1 MIALSRRAGL
11 LALAAAASAVIGL
24 SPAGA
29 QQAPLKEFRIG
40 FQKAGLPVVTRH
52 LQIIEKALAPEGI
65 SVRWV
70 EFPSGPP
77 LLEALNAGAVD
88 VGWTGDAPPIFAQAA
103 GANLVYVAA
112 LPSNGAG
119 EGILVPADSA
129 VTSVAGLKGKKVGVT
144 KGSSAHNLLVAALER
159 AGVPFADITPVYLS
173 PADAAAAFASG
184 KIDAWSIWDPFFAIA
199 ELRHKPR
206 VLTTT
211 KDELNVNTY
220 FLANKSFAAAH
231 PAVVIKAEDAL
242 KQSARWADQNRTEVA
257 KVLAEVTGV
266 DIAAQT
272 RAADRQVF
280 GVGPLTA
287 EVIAGQQQTAD
298 RFAKLGLIP
307 RAIVV
312 KDAVWVRPQS

>member
-1 MIALSRRAGL
+1 MIRLSRI
-11 LALAAAASAVIGL
+11 AAAVAVAFTVFGFT
-24 SPAGA
+24 SAGA
-29 QQAPLKEFRIG
+29 QEAPPKEFRIG
-40 FQKAGLPVVTRH
+40 FQKAGLPVITRQQK
-52 LQIIEKALAPEGI
+52 LIETALAPQG
-65 SVRWV
+65 VNVKWV
-70 EFPSGPP
+70 EFAAGPP

-119 EGILVPADSA
+119 EGILVPADSPIK
-129 VTSVAGLKGKKVGVT
+129 SVADLKGKKVGVT

-159 AGVPFADITPVYLS
+159 AGVPFSDITPVYLS

-199 ELRHKPR
+199 ELRQQPR

-220 FLANKSFAAAH
+220 FLANKTFANAH
-231 PAVVIKAEDAL
+231 PSTVVKAEEAL
-242 KQSARWADQNRTEVA
+242 KQSAAWANANKPEVA
-257 KVLAEVTGV
+257 KVLSEVTGV

-280 GVGPLTA
+280 GVFPLTDA
-287 EVIAGQQQTAD
+287 VIAGQQQTAD

>member
-1 MIALSRRAGL
+1 MIPISRLAGA
-11 LALAAAASAVIGL
+11 LALALTVAGF
-24 SPAGA
+24 SPV
-29 QQAPLKEFRIG
+29 QAEETAPKEFRVG
-40 FQKAGLPVVTRH
+40 FQKAGLPVITRQQQ
-52 LQIIEKALAPEGI
+52 LIEKALAPEGV

-119 EGILVPADSA
+119 EAILVPADSPVRA
-129 VTSVAGLKGKKVGVT
+129 VAELKGKKVGVT
-144 KGSSAHNLLVAALER
+144 KGSSAQNLLVAALER
-159 AGVPFADITPVYLS
+159 AGVAYSDITPVYLS

-199 ELRHKPR
+199 EQRHAPR

-211 KDELNVNTY
+211 KDELQVNTY

-231 PAVVIKAEDAL
+231 PSLVLKAEEAL
-242 KQSARWADQNRTEVA
+242 KQSAQWADAHRPEVA

-280 GVGPLTA
+280 GVYPLTDA
-287 EVIAGQQQTAD
+287 VIAGQQQTAD
-298 RFAKLGLIP
+298 RFFKLGLIP

>member
-1 MIALSRRAGL
+1 MLRLSRRAAL
-11 LALAAAASAVIGL
+11 AVLALSALSL
-24 SPAGA
+24 SPAA
-29 QQAPLKEFRIG
+29 AEEASLKEFRVG
-40 FQKAGLPVVTRH
+40 FQKAGLPVITRQQQ
-52 LQIIEKALAPEGI
+52 LIEKALAPQGI

-119 EGILVPADSA
+119 EGILVPADSPIK
-129 VTSVAGLKGKKVGVT
+129 SVADLKGRKVGVT

-159 AGVPFADITPVYLS
+159 AGVPFSDITPVYLS
-173 PADAAAAFASG
+173 PADAAAAFSSG

-199 ELRHKPR
+199 ELRHAPR

-211 KDELNVNTY
+211 KDELKVNTY
-220 FLANKSFAAAH
+220 FLANKTFANAH
-231 PAVVIKAEDAL
+231 PSVVLKAEDAL
-242 KQSARWADQNRTEVA
+242 RQSAAWADANRQDVA

-266 DIAAQT
+266 DLAAQT
-272 RAADRQVF
+272 RAAGRAEF
-280 GVGPLTA
+280 GIFPLS
-287 EVIAGQQQTAD
+287 EPVIAGQQQTAD
-298 RFAKLGLIP
+298 RFYKLGLIP
-307 RAIVV
+307 RAILV

>member
-1 MIALSRRAGL
+1 MTRFSRIAGVF
-11 LALAAAASAVIGL
+11 ALAFTVFSLTPAVAQD
-24 SPAGA
+24 AGV
-29 QQAPLKEFRIG
+29 KEFRIG
-40 FQKAGLPVVTRH
+40 FQKAGLPVITRQQQ
-52 LQIIEKALAPEGI
+52 LIEKELAPQGV
-65 SVRWV
+65 SVKWV
-70 EFPSGPP
+70 EFASGPP

-119 EGILVPADSA
+119 EGILVPADSPIKSLA
-129 VTSVAGLKGKKVGVT
+129 DLKGRKVAVT

-184 KIDAWSIWDPFFAIA
+184 KVDAWSIWDPFFAIA
-199 ELRHKPR
+199 ELRHAPR

-211 KDELNVNTY
+211 KDELKVNTY
-220 FLANKSFAAAH
+220 FLANKTFATAH
-231 PAVVIKAEDAL
+231 PAVVLKAEGAL
-242 KQSARWADQNRTEVA
+242 KQSAAWANANKAEVA

-266 DIAAQT
+266 DPAAQA
-272 RAADRQVF
+272 RAAERAEF
-280 GVGPLTA
+280 GIFPLTD
-287 EVIAGQQQTAD
+287 EVVASQQQTAD
-298 RFAKLGLIP
+298 RFFRLGLIP

-312 KDAVWVRPQS
+312 KEAVWVRPQS

>member
-1 MIALSRRAGL
+1 MIRFARLAG
-11 LALAAAASAVIGL
+11 ALAFTLAAFGLAPASAQE
-24 SPAGA
+24 A
-29 QQAPLKEFRIG
+29 APKEFRVG
-40 FQKAGLPVVTRH
+40 FQKAGLPVITRH
-52 LQIIEKALAPEGI
+52 LQLIEKALAPQGV

-119 EGILVPADSA
+119 EAILVPADSP
-129 VTSVAGLKGKKVGVT
+129 VRSVAELKGRKVGVT
-144 KGSSAHNLLVAALER
+144 KGSSAQNLLVAALER
-159 AGVPFADITPVYLS
+159 AGVPYADITPVYLS

-199 ELRHKPR
+199 ELRHSPR

-211 KDELNVNTY
+211 KDVLNVNTY
-220 FLANKSFAAAH
+220 FLANKSFATAH
-231 PAVVIKAEDAL
+231 PALVLKAEEAL
-242 KQSARWADQNRTEVA
+242 KQSAAWADANRPDVA
-257 KVLAEVTGV
+257 KVLSEVTGV
-266 DIAAQT
+266 DIAAQN
-272 RAADRQVF
+272 RAAARAVF
-280 GVGPLTA
+280 GVYPLTDA
-287 EVIAGQQQTAD
+287 VIAGQQQTAD
-298 RFAKLGLIP
+298 RFFKLGLIP

>member
-1 MIALSRRAGL
+1 MLRISRRA
-11 LALAAAASAVIGL
+11 ALAAFALAALAFH
-24 SPAGA
+24 PAA
-29 QQAPLKEFRIG
+29 AAEAPPKEFRIG
-40 FQKAGLPVVTRH
+40 FQKAGLPVITRQQQ
-52 LQIIEKALAPEGI
+52 LIEKALAPQGV

-119 EGILVPADSA
+119 EGILVPADSPI
-129 VTSVAGLKGKKVGVT
+129 TSVAGLKGKKVGVT

-159 AGVPFADITPVYLS
+159 AGVPFSDITPVYLS
-173 PADAAAAFASG
+173 PPDAAAAFASG

-199 ELRHKPR
+199 ELRHSPR

-211 KDELNVNTY
+211 KDELKVNTY
-220 FLANKSFAAAH
+220 FLANKTFANAH
-231 PAVVIKAEDAL
+231 PSIVLKAEDAL
-242 KQSARWADQNRTEVA
+242 RQSAAWADANRQDVA
-257 KVLAEVTGV
+257 KVLSEVTGV
-266 DIAAQT
+266 DITAQT
-272 RAADRQVF
+272 RAAARAEF
-280 GVGPLTA
+280 GVFPLS
-287 EVIAGQQQTAD
+287 EVVIAGQQQTAD
-298 RFAKLGLIP
+298 RFYKLGLIP
-307 RAIVV
+307 RAILV

>member
-1 MIALSRRAGL
+1 MIRLSHLAGA
-11 LALAAAASAVIGL
+11 LALAVAAFGF
-24 SPAGA
+24 SPAKA
-29 QQAPLKEFRIG
+29 QEPALKEFKIG
-40 FQKAGLPVVTRH
+40 FQKAGLPVITRQQK
-52 LQIIEKALAPEGI
+52 LIETQLEPQGI
-65 SVRWV
+65 TVKWV
-70 EFPSGPP
+70 EFSAGPA

-119 EGILVPADSA
+119 EGILVKA
-129 VTSVAGLKGKKVGVT
+129 VSPITSVADLRGKKVGVT

-173 PADAAAAFASG
+173 PADAAAAFASD

-199 ELRHKPR
+199 EERHQPR

-211 KDELNVNTY
+211 KAELNVNTY
-220 FLANKSFAAAH
+220 FLANKTFATAH
-231 PAVVIKAEDAL
+231 PSVVLKAVDAL
-242 KQSARWADQNRTEVA
+242 KQSAAWADANRPEVA
-257 KVLAEVTGV
+257 KVLSEVTGV
-266 DIAAQT
+266 DIVAQT
-272 RAADRQVF
+272 RAANRQVF
-280 GVGPLTA
+280 GVFPLSDA
-287 EVIAGQQQTAD
+287 VIAGQQQTAD
-298 RFAKLGLIP
+298 RFFKLGLIP

>member
-1 MIALSRRAGL
+1 MLRISRRATL
-11 LALAAAASAVIGL
+11 AAFALAALTFQPAAAEEAV
-24 SPAGA
+24 P
-29 QQAPLKEFRIG
+29 KEFRIG
-40 FQKAGLPVVTRH
+40 FQKAGLPVITRQQQ
-52 LQIIEKALAPEGI
+52 LIEKALAPQGV

-119 EGILVPADSA
+119 EGILVPADSPI
-129 VTSVAGLKGKKVGVT
+129 TSVAGLKGKKVGVT

-159 AGVPFADITPVYLS
+159 AGVPFSDITPVYLS

-199 ELRHKPR
+199 ELRHSPR

-211 KDELNVNTY
+211 KDELKVNTY
-220 FLANKSFAAAH
+220 FLANKTFANAH
-231 PAVVIKAEDAL
+231 PSIVLKAEDAL
-242 KQSARWADQNRTEVA
+242 KQSAAWADANRQDVA
-257 KVLAEVTGV
+257 KVLSEVTGV
-266 DIAAQT
+266 DIVAQT
-272 RAADRQVF
+272 RAAARADF
-280 GVGPLTA
+280 GVFPLSEA
-287 EVIAGQQQTAD
+287 VIAGQQQTAD
-298 RFAKLGLIP
+298 RFYKLGLIP